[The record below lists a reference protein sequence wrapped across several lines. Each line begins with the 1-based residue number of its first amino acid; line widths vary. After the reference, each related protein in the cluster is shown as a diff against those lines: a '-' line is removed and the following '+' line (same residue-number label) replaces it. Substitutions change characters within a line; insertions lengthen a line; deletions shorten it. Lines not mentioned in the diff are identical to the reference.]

1 MKTESLSKTPEFR
14 EGRTVRVYSGTCFT
28 RVRLLPTDKT
38 VHCSRRVSLRC
49 GRCNRT
55 YCEECYWEHKPLCD
69 LSSRNGHGCG
79 RARAPHSATVG
90 FPCQCTEVSLM
101 DYPESLLDKTCYA

>member
-69 LSSRNGHGCG
+69 LLPATDMAAAEREH
-79 RARAPHSATVG
+79 RTAPR
-90 FPCQCTEVSLM
+90 
-101 DYPESLLDKTCYA
+101 